1 MRALALTALLSLL
14 TPVSAGA
21 TVLYW
26 DTWYDGAQVALQL
39 GNCPGECDAVV
50 FTPPTYPFTINY
62 IYAIGGPANSTLNF
76 DVRIMDA
83 GTQIYPDY
91 DAWLGGAEDVQI
103 EIGNEQDGDWFEVD
117 LTQLG
122 TPAVVESGRV
132 AVAICFRENNNP
144 CQTWGLGSDGGPAVV
159 PDGGLIYVL
168 PGEMCFQG
176 SCFGGSGDRS
186 WATLSSFGTDRNW
199 IIRASNY
206 QWEPGNPT
214 DDDDDDTTPTD
225 DDDDDDDTT
234 PTDDD
239 TGDDDDDAVDDDTG
253 SVDVKIDA
261 ITPDVVNE
269 GDLSPFTVSGA
280 GFHEDADLYLGN
292 LRVMPIDIDS
302 SDSIEGAFPEGLAEG
317 YHNVCVENPDSSE
330 DCLING
336 LHVIGVS
343 SCESCSVSRGSARVS
358 LALLAATL
366 ALLVWRRRQ

>member
-1 MRALALTALLSLL
+1 MRVLALTVLL
-14 TPVSAGA
+14 TSFTPLSAGA

-50 FTPPTYPFTINY
+50 FTPPSYPFTINY
-62 IYAIGGPANSTLNF
+62 VYAIGGPADATLNF

-91 DAWLGGAEDVQI
+91 DAYLGGADDVQI
-103 EIGNEQDGDWFEVD
+103 QIGNEQEGDWFEVD
-117 LTQLG
+117 LAQLG

-132 AVAICFRENNNP
+132 AVAFCFLESNNP
-144 CQTWGLGSDGGPAVV
+144 CQSWGLGSDGGPAII

-176 SCFGGSGDRS
+176 QCMGGGGDRS
-186 WATLSSFGTDRNW
+186 WATLPSFGTDRNW
-199 IIRASNY
+199 IIRASDY
-206 QWEPGNPT
+206 QWEPGQPT
-214 DDDDDDTTPTD
+214 DDDDSTPTDDDDDVADDDDDDTTPTD
-225 DDDDDDDTT
+225 DDDDDV
-234 PTDDD
+234 
-239 TGDDDDDAVDDDTG
+239 VDDDTWSG
-253 SVDVKIDA
+253 DVKIDG
-261 ITPDVVNE
+261 ISPDVINE
-269 GDLSPFTVSGA
+269 GDLSPFTVAGS

-302 SDSIEGAFPEGLAEG
+302 SDVIEGAFPDGLAEG

-336 LHVIGVS
+336 LHVIGTS
-343 SCESCSVSRGSARVS
+343 SCDGCSMSRGSTGVS
-358 LALLAATL
+358 LALLGS
-366 ALLVWRRRQ
+366 ALGLLLWRRRQ